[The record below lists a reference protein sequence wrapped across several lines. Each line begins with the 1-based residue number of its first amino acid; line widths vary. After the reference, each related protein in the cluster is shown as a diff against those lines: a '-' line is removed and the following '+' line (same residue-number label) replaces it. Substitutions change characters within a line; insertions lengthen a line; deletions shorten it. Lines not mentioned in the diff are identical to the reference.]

1 MWRLESRLVAQ
12 VGSSNS
18 HVVVGIALL
27 VVVLIISPVIIIL
40 VRKVTRTLQVSAV
53 PRPLVCMAD
62 SPSGGDQSIG
72 SVTAGGQYN
81 GFFR

>member
-1 MWRLESRLVAQ
+1 MQ

-40 VRKVTRTLQVSAV
+40 VRKVTRTLQVSERTQRLGLSCL
-53 PRPLVCMAD
+53 P
-62 SPSGGDQSIG
+62 
-72 SVTAGGQYN
+72 YN
-81 GFFR
+81 LQTYRVIKLDHMRMHDFHFAPHNTSH